1 MKYRIQYNGGESPMW
16 YRWHPLDGKRGA
28 TMTDKIEEARIFND
42 RAEVEKRMEG
52 LKKRFDKLEIQPI
65 LELS

>member
-1 MKYRIQYNGGESPMW
+1 
-16 YRWHPLDGKRGA
+16 
-28 TMTDKIEEARIFND
+28 MTDKIEEARIFND